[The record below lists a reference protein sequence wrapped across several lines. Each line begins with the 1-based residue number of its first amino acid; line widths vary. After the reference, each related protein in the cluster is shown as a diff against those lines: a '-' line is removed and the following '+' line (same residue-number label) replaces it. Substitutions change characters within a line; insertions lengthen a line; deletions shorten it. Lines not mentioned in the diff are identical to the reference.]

1 MRPTKSDDGEAT
13 VRGHL
18 ELLILASLSAAPGHG
33 YALIE
38 SLQRLSG
45 GTFELAEGSF
55 YPALHKLEHAGLVRS
70 AWDRESGRRR
80 RVYRITRAG
89 RRELEARS
97 RRWRVIR
104 DAVDA
109 VLSAVADP
117 GDTVN
122 EPSHSQIRLEA
133 ADG

>member
-1 MRPTKSDDGEAT
+1 MRRTKPADGEAT

-18 ELLILASLSAAPGHG
+18 ELLILASLSAAPSHG

-38 SLQRLSG
+38 SLQRLTG
-45 GTFELAEGSF
+45 GIFELAEGSF

-80 RVYRITRAG
+80 RVYRITSAG
-89 RRELEARS
+89 RRELEERS

-109 VLSAVADP
+109 VLSAVADT
-117 GDTVN
+117 GDTAH
-122 EPSHSQIRLEA
+122 EPSPRRIRLEA

>member
-1 MRPTKSDDGEAT
+1 MTRTPESPESS

-18 ELLILASLSAAPGHG
+18 ELLVLASLSSAPSHG

-45 GTFELAEGSF
+45 GAFELAEGSL
-55 YPALHKLEHAGLVRS
+55 YPVLHKLEHAGLVRS
-70 AWDRESGRRR
+70 SWDRQSGRRR
-80 RVYRITRAG
+80 RIYQITRSG
-89 RRELEARS
+89 RRELVDRS

-109 VLSAVADP
+109 VLAPVAAASSTAGGAADNH
-117 GDTVN
+117 GG
-122 EPSHSQIRLEA
+122 LEA
-133 ADG
+133 NGG